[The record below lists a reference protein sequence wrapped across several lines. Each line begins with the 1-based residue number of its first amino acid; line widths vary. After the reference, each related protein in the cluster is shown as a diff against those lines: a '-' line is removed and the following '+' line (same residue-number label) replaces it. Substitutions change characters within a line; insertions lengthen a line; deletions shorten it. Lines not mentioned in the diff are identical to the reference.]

1 MNVLIIIG
9 VLFIALIVIIPM
21 IEKSNMRMSDES
33 ASKIQRWIFPLIL
46 VALLLSG
53 LIYGFG

>member
-1 MNVLIIIG
+1 MNVLIILG

-33 ASKIQRWIFPLIL
+33 ASKIQRWILPLIL
-46 VALLLSG
+46 IALLLSG
-53 LIYGFG
+53 LMYGFS